1 VWIFCPFFSSNEIRL
16 FVDHRRKLFSCKK
29 NFAIRFLDLHNKTF
43 DRFISAK
50 KTITIFFLRIT
61 SAAKSYKKLHTL
73 TTKKKVKYQNSDS

>member
-1 VWIFCPFFSSNEIRL
+1 VWIFCPFFSSNETRL
-16 FVDHRRKLFSCKK
+16 FVDHRRKLF
-29 NFAIRFLDLHNKTF
+29 AIRFLDLHKQKPNKTF

-73 TTKKKVKYQNSDS
+73 TTKTKVKYQNSDS